1 MCNQMTVT
9 YENVNDYK
17 GRYSLGCM
25 LNNTYFVT
33 FACFDV
39 HNVFFAISSQGI
51 FLCYSDAFDWF
62 SCLNLQHLT
71 SAINTAW
78 FKHLKTVNS

>member
-1 MCNQMTVT
+1 MTVI

-17 GRYSLGCM
+17 GRYRLGCM

-51 FLCYSDAFDWF
+51 FFMLF
-62 SCLNLQHLT
+62 
-71 SAINTAW
+71 
-78 FKHLKTVNS
+78 